1 MEAVSQELNLSD
13 SLFIVIVQ
21 PMRMLHAKDYAN
33 NDNCKKQYIYHL
45 ILALQ
50 RLTIPTGN
58 AYHHSH
64 TDYGFQKIVLLVFT
78 YQSAGSSFERTVD
91 DPNFL
96 PNHGLGLAL
105 SHEHGGLEIRIAK
118 HAELYHVAGRY
129 LAKFFT
135 TGISENT
142 DWYRTLTKHLDHLL
156 FRTDFLNEQQV
167 MDSGNLNPLGMFRV
181 GRIHPDRHG
190 NKMGTFL
197 FCKKTAHLLLL
208 TIEGTDSIPRAMVRQ
223 LGILTVCFFHE
234 FAASET
240 MDCHLTYRYDFPST
254 RLHKDIL

>member
-1 MEAVSQELNLSD
+1 
-13 SLFIVIVQ
+13 
-21 PMRMLHAKDYAN
+21 MRMLHAKGYAN

-96 PNHGLGLAL
+96 PDHGLGFAL
-105 SHEHGGLEIRIAK
+105 GHEYGGFEIGVAK
-118 HAELYHVAGRY
+118 HADFYHVARGY

-135 TGISENT
+135 AGITKDT
-142 DWYRTLTKHLDHLL
+142 DRQRTLTKHLDHLL

-167 MDSGNLNPLGMFRV
+167 MDSRNLNPLGMFRV
-181 GRIHPDRHG
+181 GRIYPDRHR
-190 NKMGTFL
+190 NKMRTLL
-197 FCKKTAHLLLL
+197 FRKETAHFPLL
-208 TIEGTDSIPRAMVRQ
+208 TIEGTDGIPGTIIRQ
-223 LGILTVCFFHE
+223 PGILTVCFVHGT
-234 FAASET
+234 AVSGT
-240 MDCHLTYRYDFPST
+240 MDCHLTYRYYSPST
-254 RLHKDIL
+254 RLQ